1 MVASKKKPYL
11 LRGTCGGF
19 VTHSHLLFLAASLN
33 LVTFPNFGDA
43 CPSVHA
49 PCHSSNNVGR
59 VIQAHVHF
67 LLAPDPVNPTLR
79 PFPFQPF
86 LLLLLP
92 SSSVPKHDW
101 AFRVPS
107 AMGRGCCLLTACPF
121 CIDRIALG
129 VSVEYFFLAQK
140 RETLSAKDAFSS
152 SSLEVAMSVK
162 LAWRIT
168 VSVPYILPH
177 YLHALASGQEQGH
190 PSLSQVTQGTPPT
203 DPTSYPQNPNPLTG
217 HATAIRGKQPLFVQV
232 EQLWLCGYRFAPGRD
247 SLPPERDW

>member
-1 MVASKKKPYL
+1 
-11 LRGTCGGF
+11 
-19 VTHSHLLFLAASLN
+19 
-33 LVTFPNFGDA
+33 
-43 CPSVHA
+43 
-49 PCHSSNNVGR
+49 
-59 VIQAHVHF
+59 
-67 LLAPDPVNPTLR
+67 
-79 PFPFQPF
+79 
-86 LLLLLP
+86 
-92 SSSVPKHDW
+92 
-101 AFRVPS
+101 
-107 AMGRGCCLLTACPF
+107 MGRGCCLLTACPF

-203 DPTSYPQNPNPLTG
+203 NPTSYPQNPNPLTG
-217 HATAIRGKQPLFVQV
+217 HATAIRGKQPLLVQV

-247 SLPPERDW
+247 SLPPERDWYFFAEPSVSADHATHCAIYSYPFSRGVAFTGTRPEEVEFESIRKMLL